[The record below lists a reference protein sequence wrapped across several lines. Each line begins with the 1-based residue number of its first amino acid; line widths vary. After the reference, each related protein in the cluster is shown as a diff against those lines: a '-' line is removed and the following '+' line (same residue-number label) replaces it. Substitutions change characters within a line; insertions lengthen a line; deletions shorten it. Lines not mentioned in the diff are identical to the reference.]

1 MTAQELGH
9 ALMLA
14 MAILALVCIAVAL
27 SPRFAAWL
35 GSDDAGD
42 DR

>member
-9 ALMLA
+9 ALLLA
-14 MAILALVCIAVAL
+14 MAILGLVCIAVAV

-35 GSDDAGD
+35 GSDDEGGP
-42 DR
+42 R